1 MKVVI
6 LCGGSGSRIAQETKN
21 MPKTMIKVG
30 GKPLLLHII
39 EHYKKF
45 GFEDFILACGYK
57 FKVIS
62 NYLKKKRIGNVKAIY
77 TGEKTL
83 TGKRLFKLKKYLK
96 NEEDFML
103 TYGDGISNINL
114 NHLLKFHLKTKKV
127 GTVTAVNLPSTFGE
141 LIMSK
146 NNVKR
151 FNEKKINKKSWIN
164 GGFFVFN
171 KKVFNFLSSVDS
183 MLEDQLMN
191 SLVKNKQLVAFKH
204 KGFWKCVDNYKDKIE
219 LEKLLKK
226 KRK

>member
-1 MKVVI
+1 MKIVI

-62 NYLKKKRIGNVKAIY
+62 NYLKKKKIGNVKAIY

-151 FNEKKINKKSWIN
+151 FNEKKNK
-164 GGFFVFN
+164 
-171 KKVFNFLSSVDS
+171 
-183 MLEDQLMN
+183 
-191 SLVKNKQLVAFKH
+191 
-204 KGFWKCVDNYKDKIE
+204 
-219 LEKLLKK
+219 
-226 KRK
+226 